1 MRNDNAAK
9 DSKRRPHNS
18 TRRRNREFFRQ
29 VRVARGVHR
38 RRAAY
43 AATFQRVIGDEYAG
57 KLAVA
62 VHIRRGDACNRWAEP
77 GDGDYADK
85 RPCFRTQHYVDAVV
99 ALAERYD
106 KDVAAFVASDSEEA
120 VEEFVSL
127 VPTGRVSVFVQVFDR
142 VRATGKDLP
151 NLGRDTDYTTNF
163 IEARNQRGELDRALT
178 YASIVADLEVLGSC
192 DAIVGTAA
200 SWVSRLIFL
209 LIVGNTGRTP
219 PHVFLDQRFGGPAD
233 VW

>member
-1 MRNDNAAK
+1 MLIILLVGAAA
-9 DSKRRPHNS
+9 SKLDDLTSRESFTVGELRRIRHECKGAIPRA
-18 TRRRNREFFRQ
+18 RRDD
-29 VRVARGVHR
+29 
-38 RRAAY
+38 AA
-43 AATFQRVIGDEYAG
+43 AA
-57 KLAVA
+57 
-62 VHIRRGDACNRWAEP
+62 
-77 GDGDYADK
+77 
-85 RPCFRTQHYVDAVV
+85 
-99 ALAERYD
+99 
-106 KDVAAFVASDSEEA
+106 AAEA

-151 NLGRDTDYTTNF
+151 NLGRDTDYTKNF
-163 IEARNQRGELDRALT
+163 IEARNSRGELDRALT

>member
-1 MRNDNAAK
+1 M
-9 DSKRRPHNS
+9 
-18 TRRRNREFFRQ
+18 
-29 VRVARGVHR
+29 
-38 RRAAY
+38 
-43 AATFQRVIGDEYAG
+43 
-57 KLAVA
+57 
-62 VHIRRGDACNRWAEP
+62 
-77 GDGDYADK
+77 
-85 RPCFRTQHYVDAVV
+85 
-99 ALAERYD
+99 
-106 KDVAAFVASDSEEA
+106 
-120 VEEFVSL
+120 SL

-151 NLGRDTDYTTNF
+151 NLGRDTDYTRNF
-163 IEARNQRGELDRALT
+163 IESRNQRGELDRALT

>member
-1 MRNDNAAK
+1 MDAVLEIE
-9 DSKRRPHNS
+9 KRYNKPI
-18 TRRRNREFFRQ
+18 
-29 VRVARGVHR
+29 A
-38 RRAAY
+38 
-43 AATFQRVIGDEYAG
+43 
-57 KLAVA
+57 
-62 VHIRRGDACNRWAEP
+62 
-77 GDGDYADK
+77 
-85 RPCFRTQHYVDAVV
+85 AVV
-99 ALAERYD
+99 AT
-106 KDVAAFVASDSEEA
+106 DSEDA
-120 VEEFVSL
+120 LTEFVDL
-127 VPTGRVSVFVQVFDR
+127 ARFPVFVQVFDR
-142 VRATGKDLP
+142 VRATGGDLP
-151 NLGRDTDYTTNF
+151 NLGRDTDYTKDF

>member
-1 MRNDNAAK
+1 MKPPA
-9 DSKRRPHNS
+9 SWI
-18 TRRRNREFFRQ
+18 F
-29 VRVARGVHR
+29 
-38 RRAAY
+38 
-43 AATFQRVIGDEYAG
+43 
-57 KLAVA
+57 
-62 VHIRRGDACNRWAEP
+62 
-77 GDGDYADK
+77 
-85 RPCFRTQHYVDAVV
+85 YVDAVLEIEKRYNWPVAAVVATDSEV
-99 ALAERYD
+99 ALT
-106 KDVAAFVASDSEEA
+106 
-120 VEEFVSL
+120 EFVDL
-127 VPTGRVSVFVQVFDR
+127 ARFPVFVQVFDR

-151 NLGRDTDYTTNF
+151 NLGRDTDHTENF
-163 IEARNQRGELDRALT
+163 IEARNARGELDRALT

>member
-1 MRNDNAAK
+1 VDL
-9 DSKRRPHNS
+9 
-18 TRRRNREFFRQ
+18 T
-29 VRVARGVHR
+29 
-38 RRAAY
+38 
-43 AATFQRVIGDEYAG
+43 ATFQRVIGDEYAG

-85 RPCFRTQHYVDAVV
+85 RPCF
-99 ALAERYD
+99 
-106 KDVAAFVASDSEEA
+106 
-120 VEEFVSL
+120 
-127 VPTGRVSVFVQVFDR
+127 
-142 VRATGKDLP
+142 
-151 NLGRDTDYTTNF
+151 
-163 IEARNQRGELDRALT
+163 QRGELDRALT

>member
-1 MRNDNAAK
+1 M
-9 DSKRRPHNS
+9 
-18 TRRRNREFFRQ
+18 
-29 VRVARGVHR
+29 
-38 RRAAY
+38 
-43 AATFQRVIGDEYAG
+43 
-57 KLAVA
+57 
-62 VHIRRGDACNRWAEP
+62 
-77 GDGDYADK
+77 
-85 RPCFRTQHYVDAVV
+85 

-106 KDVAAFVASDSEEA
+106 KDVAAVVASDSEEA

-151 NLGRDTDYTTNF
+151 NLGKKTEYTRDF
-163 IEARNQRGELDRALT
+163 IEARNQRGELDTALAF
-178 YASIVADLEVLGSC
+178 ASIVADLEVLGAC

>member
-1 MRNDNAAK
+1 M
-9 DSKRRPHNS
+9 
-18 TRRRNREFFRQ
+18 
-29 VRVARGVHR
+29 
-38 RRAAY
+38 
-43 AATFQRVIGDEYAG
+43 
-57 KLAVA
+57 
-62 VHIRRGDACNRWAEP
+62 
-77 GDGDYADK
+77 
-85 RPCFRTQHYVDAVV
+85 

-151 NLGRDTDYTTNF
+151 NLGKSTDDTSNF

-178 YASIVADLEVLGSC
+178 YASIVADLEVLGAC

>member
-1 MRNDNAAK
+1 MPPRSAK
-9 DSKRRPHNS
+9 
-18 TRRRNREFFRQ
+18 
-29 VRVARGVHR
+29 G
-38 RRAAY
+38 
-43 AATFQRVIGDEYAG
+43 
-57 KLAVA
+57 
-62 VHIRRGDACNRWAEP
+62 
-77 GDGDYADK
+77 
-85 RPCFRTQHYVDAVV
+85 
-99 ALAERYD
+99 ALAIFLVGATASFLDKFASREEFAVGELRKIRHERD
-106 KDVAAFVASDSEEA
+106 NLSGHGLHDRCKGRARRDDVAAAARTYLPETWPS
-120 VEEFVSL
+120 

-151 NLGRDTDYTTNF
+151 NLGKDTDHTENF
-163 IEARNQRGELDRALT
+163 IEARNQRGELDTALT

-209 LIVGNTGRTP
+209 LIIGSTGRTP

>member
-1 MRNDNAAK
+1 MTVSD
-9 DSKRRPHNS
+9 
-18 TRRRNREFFRQ
+18 
-29 VRVARGVHR
+29 G
-38 RRAAY
+38 
-43 AATFQRVIGDEYAG
+43 
-57 KLAVA
+57 AVA
-62 VHIRRGDACNRWAEP
+62 AVD
-77 GDGDYADK
+77 GDGANDDCSVQ
-85 RPCFRTQHYVDAVV
+85 RGTNGCVCTT
-99 ALAERYD
+99 
-106 KDVAAFVASDSEEA
+106 
-120 VEEFVSL
+120 VSHT
-127 VPTGRVSVFVQVFDR
+127 PSVFVQVFDR

>member
-1 MRNDNAAK
+1 MDL
-9 DSKRRPHNS
+9 
-18 TRRRNREFFRQ
+18 T
-29 VRVARGVHR
+29 
-38 RRAAY
+38 
-43 AATFQRVIGDEYAG
+43 ATFQRVIGDEYAG

-151 NLGRDTDYTTNF
+151 NLGKSTDDTSNF

-209 LIVGNTGRTP
+209 LIIGETGRTP

>member
-1 MRNDNAAK
+1 M
-9 DSKRRPHNS
+9 
-18 TRRRNREFFRQ
+18 
-29 VRVARGVHR
+29 
-38 RRAAY
+38 
-43 AATFQRVIGDEYAG
+43 
-57 KLAVA
+57 
-62 VHIRRGDACNRWAEP
+62 
-77 GDGDYADK
+77 
-85 RPCFRTQHYVDAVV
+85 

-106 KDVAAFVASDSEEA
+106 KDVAAVVASDSEEA

-127 VPTGRVSVFVQVFDR
+127 VPTGRVSVFAQVFDR

-151 NLGRDTDYTTNF
+151 NLGRDTDYTQNF

-178 YASIVADLEVLGSC
+178 YASIVADLEVLGAC